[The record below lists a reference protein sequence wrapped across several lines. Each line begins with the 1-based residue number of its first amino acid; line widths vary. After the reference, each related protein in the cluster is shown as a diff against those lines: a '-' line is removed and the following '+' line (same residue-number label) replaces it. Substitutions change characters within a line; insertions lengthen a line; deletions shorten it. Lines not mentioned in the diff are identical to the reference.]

1 MNKTKKWIG
10 FIGLLIVNFI
20 AMFLIAGVGVYS
32 YTIAELFNNI
42 NSVGMIFTLECL
54 ARSISI
60 PLGGKIGDKI
70 GHKKLFLI
78 SLALYT
84 IAYAGVAVSTSFWM
98 FTIARMISGFAWGLF
113 MMNGFVLISAIFG
126 QDKAPKYS
134 GYNQTLTTVAMIV
147 AAPVTGVFCSFNW
160 RIEFLI
166 GIALLAIGFVMCA
179 YGLPNIAPSAV
190 KGSKVDAIGIV
201 LATLFLTAF
210 TLAMNFGGSLGWTS
224 PLIIGALVA
233 AAVFA
238 VILLSVEKKAEDPI
252 IPIKLFKNKYYVC
265 IFMLCLI
272 YCIGNGAASY
282 APTYAQYALGTDSVI
297 AGLISVPGMI
307 VATFL
312 TTYFGNSAAKT
323 GKYKKMVMVWGIG
336 TLVAGVIW
344 LGLGLNVST
353 AVGFGILFAGCFAIS
368 CMNSVN
374 SIAPYTY
381 PMTILEP
388 QDLASGLAFMGLA
401 GAFGSTVSGGL
412 CTALMNSPFGLVSV
426 FWLPFISAVI
436 MMVFC
441 LKFKD
446 SNA

>member
-1 MNKTKKWIG
+1 MKDNKKMIG

-20 AMFLIAGVGVYS
+20 AMFLIAGCGVYS
-32 YTIAELFNNI
+32 YTVAELFNNI

-60 PLGGKIGDKI
+60 PLGSKIGDKI

-78 SLALYT
+78 SVAMYAV
-84 IAYAGVAVSTSFWM
+84 AYAGVAVSTSFWM

-113 MMNGFVLISAIFG
+113 MMNGFVIISAIFG
-126 QDKAPKYS
+126 QDQAPKYS
-134 GYNQTLTTVAMIV
+134 GYNQTLTTVALIV
-147 AAPVTGVFCSFNW
+147 ASPITGVFCSFNW
-160 RIEFLI
+160 RLEFYI

-190 KGSKVDAIGIV
+190 KGSKVDGAGIA
-201 LATLFLTAF
+201 LATLFLVGF
-210 TLAMNFGGSLGWTS
+210 TFAMNFGGSMGWTS
-224 PLIIGALVA
+224 PVILAALA
-233 AAVFA
+233 AAVVAA
-238 VILLSVEKKAEDPI
+238 VLLISVEKKAEDPI
-252 IPIKLFKNKYYVC
+252 IPVKLFKNKYYVC
-265 IFMLCLI
+265 IFMLSLV
-272 YCIGNGAASY
+272 YCIANGAASY
-282 APTYAQYALGTDSVI
+282 APTYAQYTLGTDSVI

-307 VATFL
+307 IATFL
-312 TTYFGNSAAKT
+312 TTYFGSVAAKT
-323 GKYKKMVMVWGIG
+323 GKYKKMVMIWGVG
-336 TLVAGVIW
+336 TLVSGLAW
-344 LGLGLNVST
+344 LCLGMTTNT

-368 CMNSVN
+368 CMNSAN

-401 GAFGSTVSGGL
+401 GTFGSTVSGGL

-426 FWLPFISAVI
+426 FWLPAICAAI

-446 SNA
+446 VK

>member
-1 MNKTKKWIG
+1 MNNTKKMVG
-10 FIGLLIVNFI
+10 FVGLMIVNFI

-32 YTIAELFNNI
+32 YTIAELFDNI
-42 NSVGMIFTLECL
+42 ASVGMIFTLECL

-113 MMNGFVLISAIFG
+113 MMNGFVIISAIWG

-134 GYNQTLTTVAMIV
+134 GYNQTLTTVALIV
-147 AAPVTGVFCSFNW
+147 AAPITGVFCSFNW
-160 RIEFLI
+160 RLEFYL
-166 GIALLAIGFVMCA
+166 GIALLAIGFVMCL

-190 KGSKVDAIGIV
+190 KGAKVDGAGIA
-201 LATLFLTAF
+201 LATLFLVAF
-210 TLAMNFGGSLGWTS
+210 TFAMNFGGTYGWGS
-224 PLIIGALVA
+224 PIILGALAA
-233 AAVFA
+233 AAVAA
-238 VILLSVEKKAEDPI
+238 VLLLTVEKKAEDPI
-252 IPIKLFKNKYYVC
+252 VPVKLFKNKYYVC
-265 IFMLCLI
+265 IFMLSLV
-272 YCIGNGAASY
+272 YCIANGAASY
-282 APTYAQYALGTDSVI
+282 APTYAQYTLGTDSVI
-297 AGLISVPGMI
+297 AGLISTPGMI
-307 VATFL
+307 VATVL
-312 TTYFGNSAAKT
+312 TTYFGSMAAKT
-323 GKYKKMVMVWGIG
+323 GKYKKMVMIWGVG
-336 TLVAGVIW
+336 TLVSGIAW
-344 LGLGLNVST
+344 LGLGLT
-353 AVGFGILFAGCFAIS
+353 ANTTVGFGILFAGCFAIS
-368 CMNSVN
+368 CMNSAN

-401 GAFGSTVSGGL
+401 GTFGSTVAGGL

-426 FWLPFISAVI
+426 FWLPAVCAAI

-441 LKFKD
+441 FKFKD
-446 SNA
+446 VK